1 MTHSLDPVILRAP
14 RPDDA
19 PEWAAFLARE
29 QARTY
34 SGLVP
39 PDFEAHAL
47 AEADADGL
55 RVLFTD
61 PGEHALVVAEA
72 DGRIV
77 GLAQAGPAPA
87 EWEVA
92 AGLVP
97 APADRELG
105 RLYVAPSWHGT
116 GLADALFRAVMTD
129 GPHYLWIIDGN
140 ERAERFY
147 ARRGFRHDDKRFA
160 AGEDWGGVGMHRMV
174 RDVHPVN

>member
-1 MTHSLDPVILRAP
+1 MTQTLDHVTLRAP

-19 PEWAAFLARE
+19 PAWAAFLARE

-34 SGLVP
+34 AGQVP
-39 PDFEAHAL
+39 AGFEEHAL
-47 AEADADGL
+47 EEADVDGL
-55 RVLFTD
+55 RALFAD

-87 EWEVA
+87 QWEVA

-116 GLADALFRAVMTD
+116 GLADALFRAVMGD

-140 ERAERFY
+140 ERAARFY
-147 ARRGFRHDDKRFA
+147 ARRGFRHDGEQFA

-174 RDVHPVN
+174 RDAQPVN